1 LPPSGQARR
10 GEAFRTPPGSKDSN
24 GKEESSGAADPLPG
38 YFFIQI
44 ILKSAVYYG
53 AEYNPRMSSS
63 SIIKIILGLI
73 AGIAMGVFYGWVID
87 PVEYVDV
94 TPEVLRTDYKTDFV
108 LMVAEAYASDFE
120 AETAARRLA
129 MLGSDTPASIVTAA
143 LEYATLNNFT
153 ETEILSL
160 QNLLTAMQTYRPE
173 GNTNP

>member
-1 LPPSGQARR
+1 
-10 GEAFRTPPGSKDSN
+10 
-24 GKEESSGAADPLPG
+24 
-38 YFFIQI
+38 
-44 ILKSAVYYG
+44 
-53 AEYNPRMSSS
+53 MSSS